1 MADQREVMARLA
13 TGRASSRSIAGW
25 VLVAATGGA
34 GKDVTRL
41 KRSVPHS
48 GALQKA

>member
-34 GKDVTRL
+34 AKDVTRV